1 MSRQVSRRFPLVLE
15 VGLLLALAVGC
26 GSAQAKYQIRYEFTG
41 TRTAEVTWFDE
52 SGKQR
57 STQATPPWSYDFG
70 TSDEEASLSVSAF
83 SLSSGRATVTISVNG
98 VVKKTSSD
106 GQSAGFNATTGVV
119 KLKDLL

>member
-1 MSRQVSRRFPLVLE
+1 MSHRIHRLCPFALVL
-15 VGLLLALAVGC
+15 GLLTALLWSC
-26 GSAQAKYQIRYEFTG
+26 GGSQGKYDVRYEFTG
-41 TRTAEVTWFDE
+41 TRTAEVTYFDE
-52 SGKQR
+52 SGR
-57 STQATPPWSYDFG
+57 EVSTQATPPWSYQFR

-83 SLSSGRATVTISVNG
+83 SLSSGSATVSILIDG